1 MKRFRALAALLGCL
15 AVLAGGFL
23 TVAAAAVPSG
33 PPVYPPVSG
42 QSAIGAQPCGHCED
56 CGGVPCPAP
65 AATCVQAC
73 ASVAP
78 SLAVATFQLPAIGA
92 NHAPWLLRAIIL
104 SGLSP
109 PPDPIPPR
117 A

>member
-15 AVLAGGFL
+15 AVLAGGFA

-33 PPVYPPVSG
+33 PPVSERT
-42 QSAIGAQPCGHCED
+42 AIGAPPCGHCED

-65 AATCVQAC
+65 TVSCVQAC

-78 SLAVATFQLPAIGA
+78 SLAVEAFRLPAIGA
-92 NHAPWLLRAIIL
+92 NHAPWSPRVLIL

-109 PPDPIPPR
+109 PPEPIPPR

>member
-23 TVAAAAVPSG
+23 TVAAVAVPSG
-33 PPVYPPVSG
+33 PPPVSK
-42 QSAIGAQPCGHCED
+42 QSAIGAQPCGHCEH

-65 AATCVQAC
+65 AATCVEAC

-78 SLAVATFQLPAIGA
+78 SLTVTTFLLPAIDP
-92 NHAPWLLRAIIL
+92 NHAPWSPRAVVL

-109 PPDPIPPR
+109 APEPIPPR